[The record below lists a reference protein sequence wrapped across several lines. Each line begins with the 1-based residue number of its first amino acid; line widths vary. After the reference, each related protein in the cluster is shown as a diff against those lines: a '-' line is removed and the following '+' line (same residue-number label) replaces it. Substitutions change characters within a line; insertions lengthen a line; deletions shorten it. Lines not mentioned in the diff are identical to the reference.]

1 MREGA
6 PSNGCPYRDRRA
18 FITLLGGAA
27 AWPLAARAQQL
38 TPPVIGFL
46 EIRSPET
53 ITERLRAFRQG
64 LKESGYVEG
73 ENIAIDYRWAE
84 QMERLPELAAQLV
97 RRQVAVIVTT
107 AGFATALAAKGATTT
122 IPIVFGVSDDP
133 VKHGLVASLAR
144 PGGNLTGVN
153 LLSTELT
160 AKRLELLR
168 EMLPRASRIAVL
180 VNPANT
186 ANTTTLREVE
196 AAGRAIGFQTQIVNA
211 GTSREIDTAFAAFA
225 RERPDAVFLGT
236 DAFFNGRR
244 LQLANWASRH
254 ALPMTSGSRDI
265 CEVGGLM
272 SYGSNIV
279 DSYRQQGVYV
289 GRILKGA
296 KPADCRSC
304 SSPSSSSSS
313 TRKPRASST
322 SKFHPRC
329 SRALTR

>member
-1 MREGA
+1 MPVNIGRRELIA
-6 PSNGCPYRDRRA
+6 A
-18 FITLLGGAA
+18 LGSAA
-27 AWPLAARAQQL
+27 TWPLTAHAQQ
-38 TPPVIGFL
+38 PAVPVVGFL
-46 EIRSPET
+46 ETRSPET

-64 LKESGYVEG
+64 LKETGYVEG
-73 ENIAIDYRWAE
+73 ENMAIDYRWAE

-97 RRQVAVIVTT
+97 RRQVAVIVT
-107 AGFATALAAKGATTT
+107 AGGFAATALAAKGATTT

-153 LLSTELT
+153 FLSTELT
-160 AKRLELLR
+160 AKRLQLVR

-186 ANTTTLREVE
+186 GNTQTTLREVE
-196 AAGRAIGFQTQIVNA
+196 AAGRATGFQTQIVNA

-225 RERPDAVFLGT
+225 RERPDAVFVGQ

-244 LQLANWASRH
+244 LQLANWAARH

-279 DSYRQQGVYV
+279 DVYRQEGVYT

-296 KPADCRSC
+296 KPADLPVEQSAKFELVINAQTARILGIEI
-304 SSPSSSSSS
+304 P
-313 TRKPRASST
+313 PMLLARADEVIE
-322 SKFHPRC
+322 
-329 SRALTR
+329 

>member
-1 MREGA
+1 MASHIG
-6 PSNGCPYRDRRA
+6 RRKFLA
-18 FITLLGGAA
+18 TLGSAA
-27 AWPLAARAQQL
+27 AWPLAARAQQAAM
-38 TPPVIGFL
+38 PVIGFL

-64 LKESGYVEG
+64 LKETGYVEG

-84 QMERLPELAAQLV
+84 QMERLPDLAAQLV
-97 RRQVAVIVTT
+97 RRQVAVIVT
-107 AGFATALAAKGATTT
+107 AGGFATALAAKDATTT

-186 ANTTTLREVE
+186 VNTQTTLREVE
-196 AAGRAIGFQTQIVNA
+196 AAGRAIGLQTQIVNA

-225 RERPDAVFLGT
+225 RERPDAVFLGQ

-244 LQLANWASRH
+244 LQLANWAARH

-279 DSYRQQGVYV
+279 DTYRQEGIYV

-296 KPADCRSC
+296 KPADLPVEQSAKFELVINAQTARMLGLEV
-304 SSPSSSSSS
+304 PP
-313 TRKPRASST
+313 TLLARANEVIE
-322 SKFHPRC
+322 
-329 SRALTR
+329 

>member
-1 MREGA
+1 MLDSKRRE
-6 PSNGCPYRDRRA
+6 
-18 FITLLGGAA
+18 FIALLGGGGLL
-27 AWPLAARAQQL
+27 LAAKVKGARGQQAAV
-38 TPPVIGFL
+38 PVVGFL

-64 LKESGYVEG
+64 LKETGYVEG
-73 ENIAIDYRWAE
+73 ENMAIDYRWAE

-97 RRQVAVIVTT
+97 RRQVAVIVT
-107 AGFATALAAKGATTT
+107 AGGFATALAAKDATTT

-186 ANTTTLREVE
+186 VNTQTTLREVE
-196 AAGRAIGFQTQIVNA
+196 AAGRAIGFQMQIVNA

-225 RERPDAVFLGT
+225 RERPDAVFLGQ

-244 LQLANWASRH
+244 FQLAKLGGAPCAADDVRLARH
-254 ALPMTSGSRDI
+254 LRGRRTDELRKQYCGRVSAGGRLCRPHSQGRQARRPSGRA
-265 CEVGGLM
+265 V
-272 SYGSNIV
+272 
-279 DSYRQQGVYV
+279 RQVRAGHQRANRAHTGH
-289 GRILKGA
+289 RNS
-296 KPADCRSC
+296 ADA
-304 SSPSSSSSS
+304 
-313 TRKPRASST
+313 PR
-322 SKFHPRC
+322 PR
-329 SRALTR
+329 RRGH

>member
-1 MREGA
+1 MAANQPCSHGLGTKRGEHAQMSDIRRRE
-6 PSNGCPYRDRRA
+6 

-38 TPPVIGFL
+38 APPVIGFL

-64 LKESGYVEG
+64 LKETVYVEG
-73 ENIAIDYRWAE
+73 ENVTIDYRWAE
-84 QMERLPELAAQLV
+84 QTERLPELAAQLV

-186 ANTTTLREVE
+186 AN
-196 AAGRAIGFQTQIVNA
+196 
-211 GTSREIDTAFAAFA
+211 
-225 RERPDAVFLGT
+225 
-236 DAFFNGRR
+236 
-244 LQLANWASRH
+244 
-254 ALPMTSGSRDI
+254 
-265 CEVGGLM
+265 
-272 SYGSNIV
+272 
-279 DSYRQQGVYV
+279 
-289 GRILKGA
+289 
-296 KPADCRSC
+296 
-304 SSPSSSSSS
+304 
-313 TRKPRASST
+313 
-322 SKFHPRC
+322 
-329 SRALTR
+329 

>member
-1 MREGA
+1 MIRRRE
-6 PSNGCPYRDRRA
+6 
-18 FITLLGGAA
+18 FITLLGSAVA
-27 AWPLAARAQQL
+27 AWPLAAGAQQP

-64 LKESGYVEG
+64 LKETGYVEG

-107 AGFATALAAKGATTT
+107 AGFATALAAKDATTT

-160 AKRLELLR
+160 AKRLDLLR
-168 EMLPRASRIAVL
+168 EMLTRASRIAVL

-186 ANTTTLREVE
+186 VNTQTTLREME
-196 AAGRAIGFQTQIVNA
+196 AAGRALGFQTQIVNA
-211 GTSREIDTAFAAFA
+211 GTSREIDTAFATFA
-225 RERPDAVFLGT
+225 RERPDAVFVGQ

-244 LQLANWASRH
+244 FQLANWAARH
-254 ALPMTSGSRDI
+254 ALPMTAGSRDI

-296 KPADCRSC
+296 KPSDLPVEQSAKFELLINAQTARILGIEIPSTLLARADEVIE
-304 SSPSSSSSS
+304 
-313 TRKPRASST
+313 
-322 SKFHPRC
+322 
-329 SRALTR
+329 